1 MKEFLRDIGI
11 NIGIVVAGFAGS
23 LVNVGKH
30 AHTNWPATIASILA
44 GTLSANYLTP
54 IAVDMLKLSQ
64 STQYGC
70 AFLMGFLGLHGVQF
84 VMSKLGINQDKQ
96 P

>member
-23 LVNVGKH
+23 LVNVGKN

-54 IAVDMLKLSQ
+54 IAVEFLKLGQ

-70 AFLMGFLGLHGVQF
+70 AFLMGFLGLHGVRYILK
-84 VMSKLGINQDKQ
+84 KLGVDQDED
-96 P
+96 